1 MNKLVDKLKGYKIK
15 LRLRLVN
22 TRLVYT
28 VDNSIKSVDNLIVKY
43 DIQLVLYEC
52 FRINDG
58 LDSINME
65 IIDYKKRNL

>member
-52 FRINDG
+52 FRINNG
-58 LDSINME
+58 LDFNKYG
-65 IIDYKKRNL
+65 DN